1 MKCNSAVEKK
11 NVYRVDYPA
20 MFTYLSIYSKYE
32 VWFLFTGGLN
42 LLLPLLHAK
51 RCPYT
56 HAQMHAGVTHTHA
69 YTATTEGAVYET
81 PSSKISSQGLIN
93 FVPLTVK
100 PLGIY
105 NPTPPLPCGQMSHLL
120 PCALEVTYMVPTMP
134 LWALSSSGAPSVPC
148 PGPGPRCVLQALLPS
163 LWPALSLWPPFC
175 PQHCW

>member
-1 MKCNSAVEKK
+1 MCIRLITQQCS
-11 NVYRVDYPA
+11 
-20 MFTYLSIYSKYE
+20 LIC
-32 VWFLFTGGLN
+32 LFTLN
-42 LLLPLLHAK
+42 MKFDPFLPGDWISYCHCCMQK
-51 RCPYT
+51 DV
-56 HAQMHAGVTHTHA
+56 HIHMHRRMRALHTHMHIPPPLRGQ
-69 YTATTEGAVYET
+69 YMKH
-81 PSSKISSQGLIN
+81 PPPKSPGLIN

-105 NPTPPLPCGQMSHLL
+105 NPTPPLPCGQMSHPL

-163 LWPALSLWPPFC
+163 LWPALLSWPPFC